1 MYSMVLMMAL
11 TSGGDTP
18 AIGHRGGGGCGGGCY
33 GGCYGGGGGGR
44 SRGHRGGGC
53 CGCGGGGGYGGGCM
67 GMGYGGGYG
76 GCMGMGHG
84 GCMGSGMGMGH
95 GGCMGSGMGY
105 GGGCMGSGMGF
116 GGGCMGSGMGSG
128 CYGGGIIMP
137 GTGTQGTNPEQ
148 LKNKPKSKSKN
159 ETMAPAPATIVVDL
173 PADAKLLIDNE
184 PTSTTGTSRV
194 FVSPTLNPGREYHY
208 TLKAEIVKNGK
219 SVKVEKVIAVR
230 AGQITPAS
238 LTLPSAGVAQR

>member
-76 GCMGMGHG
+76 GCMGMGYGG
-84 GCMGSGMGMGH
+84 GCMGSGMGMGMGH

-116 GGGCMGSGMGSG
+116 GGGCMGSG

-137 GTGTQGTNPEQ
+137 GTGTQGKTPEQ
-148 LKNKPKSKSKN
+148 LNTKPKSKPKN